1 VAAAKPGLMQT
12 SSKEQAAAAWSA
24 AYLPPQFG
32 RKRAPDLSATGPSGR
47 GAAGGLGGTG
57 ARGGAG
63 VFAAADDATSYA
75 TSYNTS
81 YQRR

>member
-1 VAAAKPGLMQT
+1 MQT
-12 SSKEQAAAAWSA
+12 SSKEQAAGAWAA
-24 AYLPPQFG
+24 AYMPPQFG

-57 ARGGAG
+57 ARGGG
-63 VFAAADDATSYA
+63 GLFVAAADDATSYA